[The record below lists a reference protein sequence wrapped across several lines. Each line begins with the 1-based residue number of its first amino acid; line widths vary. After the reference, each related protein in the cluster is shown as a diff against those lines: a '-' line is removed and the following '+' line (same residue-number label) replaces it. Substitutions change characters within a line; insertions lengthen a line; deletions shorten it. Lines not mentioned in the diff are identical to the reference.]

1 MSKKRVLLQLKT
13 LKFPFRKELRFNKS
27 TDLLICKIKLHINQ
41 RSKAIRQWPIN

>member
-27 TDLLICKIKLHINQ
+27 TDNHLFDCMVNWK
-41 RSKAIRQWPIN
+41 S